1 MKQLLKSI
9 VVLLFLVGCSPDE
22 EYSFQESQS
31 EIVQKFRK
39 EGYYEYNSRLND
51 ILLAE
56 LNSLETGILCSPTIE
71 TIAVLSEKVKKEKH
85 AMGCYVIEWKSSKSD
100 PLDNNAITLEWNSKH
115 GVIIRMFTKSPLIK
129 QHLPLNSY

>member
-1 MKQLLKSI
+1 MK
-9 VVLLFLVGCSPDE
+9 LLFKLVIILFFVVSCSADE

-31 EIVQKFRK
+31 EIIQKFRK

-56 LNSLETGILCSPTIE
+56 LNSLENGFLCASTLE
-71 TIAVLSEKVKKEKH
+71 TITDLSEKVKKEKH
-85 AMGCYVIEWKSSKSD
+85 AVGCYVIQWESTKSD
-100 PLDNNAITLEWNSKH
+100 PQDNNAITLEWNSRH
-115 GVIIRMFTKSPLIK
+115 GVIIRMFTKSSLIK

>member
-1 MKQLLKSI
+1 MK
-9 VVLLFLVGCSPDE
+9 LLFKLVIFLFFLVSCSPEE

-56 LNSLETGILCSPTIE
+56 LNSLENGILCSSTLE
-71 TIAVLSEKVKKEKH
+71 TITNLSEKVKKEKH
-85 AMGCYVIEWKSSKSD
+85 AVGCYVVQWESTKSD
-100 PLDNNAITLEWNSKH
+100 PQDNNAITLEWNSKH
-115 GVIIRMFTKSPLIK
+115 GVIIRMFTKSSLIK

>member
-1 MKQLLKSI
+1 MKLLLKLAI
-9 VVLLFLVGCSPDE
+9 LFSFLTGCSPDE

-56 LNSLETGILCSPTIE
+56 LNSLENGILCSSTLE
-71 TIAVLSEKVKKEKH
+71 TIADLSEKVRKEKH
-85 AMGCYVIEWKSSKSD
+85 TIGCYVIEWESAKSD
-100 PLDNNAITLEWNSKH
+100 PQDNNAITLEWNNRH
-115 GVIIRMFTKSPLIK
+115 GVIIRMFTKSSLIK